1 MDALFERDGPRLVPT
16 DLARGPWSSDALH
29 GGPTAAAVAQAAE
42 QHLAG
47 QGEVEWELAR
57 VTVELIRPVPVE
69 PLLVTARTT
78 RPGRKV
84 TLVGVT
90 ISAGEGDAREV
101 ARGVALGIRRQPLDV
116 VQGAAPLDRPGPE
129 DVETTTPPAGPGDWV
144 AFHNSGVEMRW
155 VAGRWRQPGPATVWG
170 RLRVPVVA
178 GEETSPV
185 VRAAAIADF
194 GNGISSELEFG
205 QWRFLNPDLTV
216 HLARPPVGQWICLDA
231 RSVLG
236 NAGAGLAESSLS
248 DRDGT
253 FGRAV
258 QSLLIERAV

>member
-1 MDALFERDGPRLVPT
+1 
-16 DLARGPWSSDALH
+16 
-29 GGPTAAAVAQAAE
+29 
-42 QHLAG
+42 
-47 QGEVEWELAR
+47 
-57 VTVELIRPVPVE
+57 
-69 PLLVTARTT
+69 
-78 RPGRKV
+78 
-84 TLVGVT
+84 
-90 ISAGEGDAREV
+90 
-101 ARGVALGIRRQPLDV
+101 
-116 VQGAAPLDRPGPE
+116 
-129 DVETTTPPAGPGDWV
+129 VETTTPPAGADEWV

-205 QWRFLNPDLTV
+205 QWRFLNPDLTL
-216 HLARPPVGQWICLDA
+216 HLARPPVGEWICLDA
-231 RSVLG
+231 RTVLG

-258 QSLLIERAV
+258 QSLLIEPAL